1 MPPTTV
7 KSAYW
12 SGFRDGTP
20 FILMALPFA
29 LLFGVVGTEA
39 GLGFGQ
45 TFAFS
50 LLVIAGAAQF
60 AALQL
65 MIEDAAI
72 VMVILAAVAV
82 NLRMAMYSASLVPYL
97 GAAPMW
103 QRVLIAYMNFD
114 QTYVAS
120 ITKYEAVPNLTIAQ
134 RVAYFFGVAS
144 PIVPTWVGSTV
155 IGIVAGSAIPPEYA
169 LDFIVPIMFLAMVG
183 PLLKTK
189 AHVAATVTSVVV
201 ALSLASLPSGT
212 GLLIAAACA
221 MVVGVVVETWDAR
234 NP

>member
-1 MPPTTV
+1 MPTTTV
-7 KSAYW
+7 KSVYW
-12 SGFRDGTP
+12 SGFRDGLP

-39 GLGFGQ
+39 GLTFIQ
-45 TFAFS
+45 TMAFS

-72 VMVILAAVAV
+72 VFVVLSGLAV
-82 NLRMAMYSASLVPYL
+82 NLRMMMYSASLVPYL

-103 QRVLIAYMNFD
+103 QRVLLSYVNFD

-120 ITKYEAVPNLTIAQ
+120 ITKYEAEPDLTVAQ
-134 RVAYFFGVAS
+134 RVAYFVGVAS
-144 PIVPTWVGSTV
+144 PIVPVWVSSTA
-155 IGIVAGSAIPPEYA
+155 IGALVGSAIPQEYA

-183 PLLKTK
+183 PLMKTM
-189 AHVAATVTSVVV
+189 AHIAAALTSVCV
-201 ALSLASLPSGT
+201 ALALVNLPSGT

-221 MVVGVVVETWDAR
+221 MIVGVAVEAWQERSA
-234 NP
+234 

>member
-120 ITKYEAVPNLTIAQ
+120 ITKYEAVPDLTIAQ

-201 ALSLASLPSGT
+201 ALALASLPSGT

>member
-39 GLGFGQ
+39 GLAFGQ

-103 QRVLIAYMNFD
+103 QRALIAYMNFD

-120 ITKYEAVPNLTIAQ
+120 ITKYEAVPDLTIAQ

-201 ALSLASLPSGT
+201 ALALASLPSGT

-221 MVVGVVVETWDAR
+221 MVAGVVVETWDAR